1 MTDSHRTRRGPG
13 RNTPRIL
20 AISSQMV
27 GFILIVLFETLL
39 PEPFVRPAQLI
50 TLGAMLA
57 AALVSALLRRY
68 HRNRS
73 LKQRDYGNLHE
84 Q

>member
-1 MTDSHRTRRGPG
+1 MTDARRARPGPR

-20 AISSQMV
+20 AIASQMV
-27 GFILIVLFETLL
+27 GLVMIVLFETLL
-39 PEPFVRPAQLI
+39 PEPLVRPAQLI
-50 TLGAMLA
+50 ALGAMLA
-57 AALVSALLRRY
+57 AAFVSALLRRY

-73 LKQRDYGNLHE
+73 LKQRDHGNLHD